1 MKINVV
7 TPPDKVYT
15 DGLNV
20 LLVFPADE
28 LLKGVQTYILEP
40 AELDANV
47 YICKDDN
54 IDWLLDIFAIS
65 DIVILDIDNMSSTV
79 LDMVSYFLA
88 KTKTYWLTKG
98 ENVVYNS
105 INRNRIYSLDDLK
118 DIGGNIVESQP

>member
-7 TPPDKVYT
+7 TPPDKVHT

-20 LLVFPADE
+20 LLVTPTDE
-28 LLKGVQTYILEP
+28 LLKGVQTHILEP

-47 YICKDDN
+47 YICNEDN
-54 IDWLLDIFAIS
+54 IIWLLDIFAVA
-65 DIVILDIDNMSSTV
+65 DIVILDIDNMTPTI

-98 ENVVYNS
+98 EKIVYNT
-105 INRNRIYSLDDLK
+105 INRNRIYSLNDLK
-118 DIGGNIVESQP
+118 DIGGNIVESQ